1 MLHGWLSERTACSR
15 PGRLVRRWL
24 PGLAAAWL
32 TACVAPDATPEWG
45 GSVTD
50 SAGIRIV
57 HNPEVGLW
65 APGDEWTVVE
75 AMTIGSDV
83 GEPAYQFGAVTG
95 VSVGPDGSIF
105 VLDGMAGELRVFDEG
120 GSHVLSVGGRGEGP
134 GELSRSASGPFL
146 LDGQRLAVPDVGN
159 GRINW
164 LSLEGEHLGSVPTSY
179 ASGFPV
185 RWDADGMGGVVV
197 QRRAMG
203 FNEDEQLEAGDPLVR
218 IDDSG
223 GESTLTLLPLARTV
237 RMEGARPRFTY
248 FETEPSWD
256 FGASGTLRT
265 AMTQEYRI
273 ELRDAS
279 GAIHTVVTRA
289 STPRPVTS
297 EDEARFELL
306 LREALTR
313 RGTAPDAVDRFAR
326 DLEFGPT
333 FPAFNQIMEGPDRTT
348 LVQRVQDLRVMESI
362 DLSEEQSRRL
372 ASPTWDVFDPEGRFL
387 GPVDL
392 PARFTPLA
400 VHGSALYG
408 RWLDELDRPYVM
420 KLEIVSGAGSP

>member
-1 MLHGWLSERTACSR
+1 M
-15 PGRLVRRWL
+15 
-24 PGLAAAWL
+24 
-32 TACVAPDATPEWG
+32 
-45 GSVTD
+45 D
-50 SAGIRIV
+50 SAGIRVV
-57 HNPEVGLW
+57 HNPEAGLW
-65 APGDEWTVVE
+65 APGDEWAVVE
-75 AMTIGSDV
+75 DLRIGSDA
-83 GEPAYQFGAVTG
+83 GDPAYQFGAVTG
-95 VSVGPDGSIF
+95 VTVGPGGTIF
-105 VLDGMAGELRVFDEG
+105 VLDGMAGEIRVFDDAG
-120 GSHVLSVGGRGEGP
+120 VHLRSVGGRGEGP

-146 LDGQRLAVPDVGN
+146 LDALRLAVPDVGN
-159 GRINW
+159 GRVNW
-164 LSLEGEHLGSVPTSY
+164 WSLEGEHLGSVPTSY

-185 RWDADGMGGVVV
+185 RWDADGRGNVVV

-203 FNEDEQLEAGDPLVR
+203 FNEDEELEAGDPLVR
-218 IDDSG
+218 IDEG
-223 GESTLTLLPLARTV
+223 GEEATLTLLPLAQTV

-256 FGASGTLRT
+256 LGPSGTLRT

-279 GAIHTVVTRA
+279 GAIHTVLTRTA
-289 STPRPVTS
+289 PQRSVTS

-333 FPAFNQIMEGPDRTT
+333 FPAFNQIMEGPGGTT
-348 LVQRVQDLRVMESI
+348 LVQRVQELQEMESI

-372 ASPTWDVFDPEGRFL
+372 ASPTWDVFDAEGRYL
-387 GPVDL
+387 GPVDF
-392 PARFTPLA
+392 PPRFSPLA

-408 RWLDELDRPYVM
+408 RWLDDLDRPYVM
-420 KLEIVSGAGSP
+420 KLEIVEGTRSP